1 MANGNVP
8 DQFTSIYSK
17 GTGSLLQVEE
27 HWGCG
32 LDELL
37 QDLRWLGLCE
47 RGLDRNK
54 LKAHQKKRVPQKDRH
69 VEFIRVCLKL
79 GTSPKCVVF

>member
-54 LKAHQKKRVPQKDRH
+54 LKAHQKKKG
-69 VEFIRVCLKL
+69 F
-79 GTSPKCVVF
+79 PKKIDTLSLFGCVLS